1 MDGGMEQIYSAIP
14 QRPPFLFIDKIVD
27 RTGDSIHTQKT
38 LKGSEDF
45 FKGHFPG
52 NPIMPGVLMMEAAF
66 QSAGMIIKSIQK
78 KGLGVITK
86 VENARFRHLV
96 YPGDTL
102 DIRISI
108 TKKLKNIYFFKGIIN
123 TAEKKV
129 ASLDFVCAVLEQ

>member
-1 MDGGMEQIYSAIP
+1 MDGGIEQIYSAIP
-14 QRPPFLFIDKIVD
+14 QRPPFLFIDRIVD
-27 RTGDSIHTQKT
+27 QTEDSIHTQKT
-38 LKGSEDF
+38 LKGDEDF

-66 QSAGMIIKSIQK
+66 QSAGMIIKSIQE

-108 TKKLKNIYFFKGIIN
+108 TRNLKNLYFFKGIIDV
-123 TAEKKV
+123 AEKKV
-129 ASLDFVCAVLEQ
+129 ASVDFVCAVLEQ